1 VKQPG
6 LFDYCGPA
14 DAEPLV
20 ILMGP
25 VQAPRKKLW
34 TFCGSQLLKA
44 RLFRPFAAEAFLS
57 AIPSSV
63 KSIAVLDRTK
73 EPGSLG
79 EPLYQDVLTGY
90 MERLASNGATGIPR
104 IIGGRY
110 GLSSKEFTP
119 AMVKAV
125 FDELKKSQP
134 NNHFTVGIHDDV
146 THTSLEY
153 DADFSTEDPRT
164 VRALFYGLG
173 SDGTVG
179 ANKNSTKIIG
189 KGTGNFAQ
197 EYFVY
202 DSKKAGAVTV
212 AHPRFGTEPV
222 RSTYLI
228 TKANFVACHQFQFMD
243 RIVVLAAAEP
253 GATFL
258 LNAPFSPEEIWNH
271 IPRQTQ
277 EIIILKKLRI
287 FAIDGYA
294 VARAAGPVVLDY
306 ESGTWEQLANSS
318 HAIGMSENLLPD
330 LYLRSVEWVTAV
342 LACDPAMPQ
351 LQLLES

>member
-1 VKQPG
+1 VQP
-6 LFDYCGPA
+6 
-14 DAEPLV
+14 
-20 ILMGP
+20 
-25 VQAPRKKLW
+25 PRKKPW
-34 TFCGSQLLKA
+34 TFCGSPLLKV

-90 MERLASNGATGIPR
+90 MERLASNGTTGIPR
-104 IIGGRY
+104 STGGRY

-179 ANKNSTKIIG
+179 ANKNSIKIIG

-197 EYFVY
+197 GYFVY

-212 AHPRFGTEPV
+212 SHPRFGTEPV

-243 RIVVLAAAEP
+243 RIDVLAAAEP

-277 EIIILKKLRI
+277 EIIIRKKLR
-287 FAIDGYA
+287 FFVIDGYA
-294 VARAAGPVVLDY
+294 VARAAGRWCRTTSQAPGNNWRIRRTRL
-306 ESGTWEQLANSS
+306 G
-318 HAIGMSENLLPD
+318 
-330 LYLRSVEWVTAV
+330 
-342 LACDPAMPQ
+342 
-351 LQLLES
+351 